1 MRFVVYRRRGVVEL
15 GALKGDA
22 LFGVRGSGQQTAPDL
37 QALLA
42 SDDAFLRSEHQRL
55 LAGEEIDP
63 AEVEY
68 LPPFP
73 RPEKIIC
80 VGLNYRDHA
89 TESGFQAPAYPAL
102 FSRFAS
108 SLVGHRAAIVRPNVS
123 DELDYE
129 GELVAVIG
137 KPGRKIA
144 VERALEHVAGYS
156 IFNDASVRDY
166 QFKSA
171 QWMIGKNFDSTGAFG
186 PAFVTADELP
196 AGAKG
201 LRIQTRLNGEILQ
214 DANTEDMIFDVAT
227 LVSLLS
233 EVMMLRPGDVIVSG
247 TPSGVGFAR
256 EPKLW
261 MKPGDVCEVE
271 IEGIGMLVNGV
282 AQGE

>member
-1 MRFVVYRRRGVVEL
+1 
-15 GALKGDA
+15 
-22 LFGVRGSGQQTAPDL
+22 
-37 QALLA
+37 
-42 SDDAFLRSEHQRL
+42 
-55 LAGEEIDP
+55 
-63 AEVEY
+63 
-68 LPPFP
+68 
-73 RPEKIIC
+73 
-80 VGLNYRDHA
+80 
-89 TESGFQAPAYPAL
+89 
-102 FSRFAS
+102 
-108 SLVGHRAAIVRPNVS
+108 
-123 DELDYE
+123 
-129 GELVAVIG
+129 
-137 KPGRKIA
+137 
-144 VERALEHVAGYS
+144 
-156 IFNDASVRDY
+156 
-166 QFKSA
+166 
-171 QWMIGKNFDSTGAFG
+171 MIGKNFDSTGAFG